1 MKRICSIETDMNSY
15 EIDSEDPT
23 ERLFAANPLLGNKIL
38 SEKRKENLYTITKK
52 YIDQKLREP
61 RIEFPLR
68 AKMQI
73 ALAVITYAKEWDSG
87 DESGFWK
94 YITTQ
99 FGYRDGTNQLR
110 DILCNCVREAT
121 VKNRRW
127 FISSEK
133 RYQYKSTIVVHA
145 LTTKKSWMLMYDF
158 LFDFYKT
165 NMKWTYIED
174 DPIIERMVMALRN
187 KLNTGDEVDDDRV
200 EISAKVYSFQE
211 GICKLIIYRTG
222 YATKLIHHMLRRIDG
237 IINHTETPAQL
248 YVDVLCDQW
257 FESKLKRARE
267 DRKYESSVSVVRSV
281 AIDYTRIRP
290 AYILQNET
298 DVIILFPD
306 IRLKKTEFEK
316 VELLVYTGDVN
327 VDVRSLSYYGNELGK
342 TLHGFHVDVNK
353 CLQRGDGTLH
363 IRIVLSCDD
372 EEIYDSGDTLY
383 REYLCFSNTK
393 ECDACEKGS
402 YSFFTS
408 ERNAFEFIG
417 GEVSDIDA
425 GSQWKSYFVRLGEKF
440 VVKYDDRIIALDRSD
455 GSSDSGIRVIPP
467 ASDTGTVFTKK
478 GHKYR
483 IVAKEAGVLLILG
496 DQEEMRKYAVSMN
509 AKRLGLGGIVP
520 ETSGGSFVYTIPL
533 QTAEDQ
539 TCDFQIVDLEK
550 DRVISRFA
558 VRVIPGFSVKFNRDF
573 YFSSEDFEEA
583 HVTVESLH
591 GSKRYEMNSNDE
603 MVSFPYDDGS
613 VEIKIPMVYVRNHE
627 GQKWNRGYTAWI
639 KQIKQDEKIYITMPE
654 GCSCNMKLG
663 TVDITEETKECFD
676 YGNAVLAYSRELD
689 SKWVDL
695 VLTISKDRA
704 IQKYNIGRISLTE
717 QFAGEVRFDYHDST
731 LFWNKGM
738 GFIGNPNGQ
747 FKLRIE
753 AAEGFKEYP
762 LNLNDEVIIGT
773 SELAVNEYRYSI
785 VKESENIFLGD
796 ETILDEGTLFIGD
809 KNELRFNQHVI
820 AITNITFEEGGD
832 LRSVDIRN
840 TYIDR
845 IEYKGIQFVDSE
857 ERECP
862 VYSGVMF
869 FMGQSMRHHVFSSE
883 DKISEKG
890 FQLYKINPVKIV
902 FINDHTLSITNEDG
916 DGIYYYRCFDKLSV
930 ENRYYLTDREPTIGN
945 QSYYYLADLFTYRK
959 DRMK

>member
-1 MKRICSIETDMNSY
+1 
-15 EIDSEDPT
+15 
-23 ERLFAANPLLGNKIL
+23 
-38 SEKRKENLYTITKK
+38 
-52 YIDQKLREP
+52 
-61 RIEFPLR
+61 
-68 AKMQI
+68 
-73 ALAVITYAKEWDSG
+73 
-87 DESGFWK
+87 
-94 YITTQ
+94 
-99 FGYRDGTNQLR
+99 
-110 DILCNCVREAT
+110 
-121 VKNRRW
+121 
-127 FISSEK
+127 
-133 RYQYKSTIVVHA
+133 
-145 LTTKKSWMLMYDF
+145 
-158 LFDFYKT
+158 
-165 NMKWTYIED
+165 
-174 DPIIERMVMALRN
+174 
-187 KLNTGDEVDDDRV
+187 
-200 EISAKVYSFQE
+200 
-211 GICKLIIYRTG
+211 
-222 YATKLIHHMLRRIDG
+222 
-237 IINHTETPAQL
+237 
-248 YVDVLCDQW
+248 
-257 FESKLKRARE
+257 
-267 DRKYESSVSVVRSV
+267 
-281 AIDYTRIRP
+281 
-290 AYILQNET
+290 
-298 DVIILFPD
+298 
-306 IRLKKTEFEK
+306 
-316 VELLVYTGDVN
+316 
-327 VDVRSLSYYGNELGK
+327 
-342 TLHGFHVDVNK
+342 
-353 CLQRGDGTLH
+353 
-363 IRIVLSCDD
+363 
-372 EEIYDSGDTLY
+372 
-383 REYLCFSNTK
+383 
-393 ECDACEKGS
+393 
-402 YSFFTS
+402 
-408 ERNAFEFIG
+408 
-417 GEVSDIDA
+417 
-425 GSQWKSYFVRLGEKF
+425 
-440 VVKYDDRIIALDRSD
+440 
-455 GSSDSGIRVIPP
+455 
-467 ASDTGTVFTKK
+467 
-478 GHKYR
+478 
-483 IVAKEAGVLLILG
+483 LG
-496 DQEEMRKYAVSMN
+496 DKEEMRKYAVSMN
-509 AKRLGLGGIVP
+509 AKRLGLGGIIP

-663 TVDITEETKECFD
+663 TVDITEETKACFD
-676 YGNAVLAYSRELD
+676 YGNAVFAYSRELD

-869 FMGQSMRHHVFSSE
+869 FMGQSMRHHAFSFE

-916 DGIYYYRCFDKLSV
+916 DGIYYYRYFDKSSG
-930 ENRYYLTDREPTIGN
+930 ENRYSITDREPTIDK
-945 QSYYYLADLFTYRK
+945 QRYYYLADLYTYRK
-959 DRMK
+959 TRVE